1 MDPSLYDISYNYHKS
16 EITFALLNG
25 MRTQTGFQIYRPL
38 QPNKRLCNDPISGRY
53 FTYLPHRTMGVFGIE
68 TLNAAKKELF
78 IVEGIFKA
86 ATLHRL
92 GYNAVAVLSNAPK
105 QLVSWFKIM
114 RSMYDVVAIGDNDSA
129 GQTLVKVV
137 GRGYCSTKDIDEM
150 LDEEVINMINAGLA
164 QWYRAAVC

>member
-1 MDPSLYDISYNYHKS
+1 
-16 EITFALLNG
+16 
-25 MRTQTGFQIYRPL
+25 
-38 QPNKRLCNDPISGRY
+38 
-53 FTYLPHRTMGVFGIE
+53 MGVFGIE

-164 QWYRAAVC
+164 QW